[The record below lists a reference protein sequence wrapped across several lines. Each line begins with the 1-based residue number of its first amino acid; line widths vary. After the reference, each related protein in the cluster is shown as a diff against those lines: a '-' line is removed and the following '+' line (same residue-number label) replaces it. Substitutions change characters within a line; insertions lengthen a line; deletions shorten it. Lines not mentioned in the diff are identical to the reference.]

1 MTSQGRA
8 RKRTYGRKADR
19 ALDLWVKLARAF
31 ATFDRHAQEDI
42 RTYGL
47 TQPQFGVLEALGHL
61 GPLTLGELSR
71 KLLSSGGNTTVIVD
85 NLEKEGL
92 LRRRVC
98 AEDRRVS
105 YVELTGRG
113 TRLLQR
119 IFPPHAKAVARLA
132 SVLSAAEQVRLAAL
146 LRKLGTGLRSREE
159 LF

>member
-1 MTSQGRA
+1 MTQKGRPA
-8 RKRTYGRKADR
+8 RRRYGRKADR

-71 KLLSSGGNTTVIVD
+71 KLLSSGGNMTVIVD
-85 NLEKEGL
+85 NLEKERL

-105 YVELTGRG
+105 YVELTARGR
-113 TRLLQR
+113 RLLQR
-119 IFPPHAKAVARLA
+119 IFPPHARAVARIA
-132 SVLSAAEQVRLAAL
+132 SVLTAGEQVRLAAL
-146 LRKLGTGLRSREE
+146 LRKLGTGLLRREQIV
-159 LF
+159 